1 MKPHPMPSRRPSSI
15 QGHAPGRRALVQG
28 LGLLGWV
35 GGVGSGGLLGLCAL
49 PGAAQ
54 ASTAR
59 HIKWAD
65 LVPAGWDPAAE
76 VRKHFKNPNFDI
88 VSDTDPRM
96 LEMLKKMRE
105 IWDQAPVNPA
115 MDGVSG
121 RIPGYVV
128 PLEEDKRGLREML
141 LVPYY
146 GACIHSPPPPAN
158 QIIHVKLAQPVKG
171 YQSMDTV
178 WVLGTLKAFRGD
190 SHMGVSGYRIDEAG
204 LQRYTKETARG
215 QAR

>member
-1 MKPHPMPSRRPSSI
+1 MKTHPMPSIAPSPAP
-15 QGHAPGRRALVQG
+15 GPAPGRRAAIQG

-35 GGVGSGGLLGLCAL
+35 SAGGLLGVCAL

-54 ASTAR
+54 ASTTR
-59 HIKWAD
+59 HIKWAE
-65 LVPAGWDPAAE
+65 LVPADWDPAAE

-105 IWDQAPVNPA
+105 IWDQAPVNPS
-115 MDGVSG
+115 MDGVKG

-141 LVPYY
+141 LVPYH

-158 QIIHVKLAQPVKG
+158 QIIHVSLAQPVKG
-171 YQSMDTV
+171 YQAMDTV

-190 SHMGVSGYRIDEAG
+190 SHMGVSGYRIDEAR
-204 LQRYTKETARG
+204 LQRYTKESAQG
-215 QAR
+215 QPR